1 MGINNFANV
10 CSSTWKAHKSIVL
23 WQSFNEWLSCF
34 CKPSDTLLANL
45 DCIEPNIAAYQR
57 CKKLS
62 EDKVQGVRDGQTTS
76 YVWRRQKTKIQIQ
89 LHRAQIRRQL
99 HPQIQIQMNDLRASC
114 GHPARPA
121 HWEQRV
127 QSLRPFQRKPGSVR
141 TTIRGMTRNLLNCK
155 S

>member
-62 EDKVQGVRDGQTTS
+62 EDKVQGVRDGQTNARAMCDKDKKRKHKYNYTE
-76 YVWRRQKTKIQIQ
+76 YKYKDNYTQKHKYKWMICVQVAGIP
-89 LHRAQIRRQL
+89 H
-99 HPQIQIQMNDLRASC
+99 
-114 GHPARPA
+114 GRPIGNKVYKA
-121 HWEQRV
+121 
-127 QSLRPFQRKPGSVR
+127 SVR
-141 TTIRGMTRNLLNCK
+141 SKGNPAPLERRSAGWRGIC
-155 S
+155 

>member
-1 MGINNFANV
+1 MRTNIFANV
-10 CSSTWKAHKSIVL
+10 CSSTWKPHKSIVPC
-23 WQSFNEWLSCF
+23 QSINEWLTCF

-45 DCIEPNIAAYQR
+45 DCIEPNIAAYQQ

-62 EDKVQGVRDGQTTS
+62 EDKVQGVRDGQTNT
-76 YVWRRQKTKIQIQ
+76 RQKTQIQRQ
-89 LHRAQIRRQL
+89 LHRAQIQRQL
-99 HPQIQIQMNDLRASC
+99 HPQTQIQMDDLRASC

-155 S
+155 L